1 MANYEIRMTSDL
13 SGLQNS
19 LLDVADSMGAVANT
33 VSNVTNYV
41 SLVDSKVGNVSQ
53 EVKSLNEKMDD
64 FMMKM
69 EGTSAVTNAKQ
80 SLMLDNQELDKK
92 FRYYEIVR
100 KQTTGTLQ
108 AVDLHTIRPES
119 LNKMAED
126 IVLKTPNYWLGR
138 AYIALVSWINNNK
151 ELAERTLN
159 DALRLDDE
167 NTSLLFFLVHM
178 RLNRVNSALIWF
190 SRYLSM
196 QDPKG
201 MDLKIVNVLNSMI
214 SGIYGLDAKKL
225 LLAYINKWRN
235 ELDSK
240 AGVKEDNIEIY
251 NNFIAH
257 KKEDIIVD
265 SSLFPNL
272 STSPS
277 WTIINEN
284 LKNANLSHE
293 LLGYF
298 SDIFTQ
304 RENAIPKRIE
314 QIDYMLEDLVTNY
327 DKDEFLIRKDILKN
341 KIIIEENGNLTKAYK
356 RVDDEMKNMDG
367 VKNFYQYLTDISL
380 YPHKFDCLLTTRKF
394 AIALNKEAI
403 LEALKKQQEIKKDIN
418 IKIKIVDWEG
428 ITTDGSND
436 KALRQ
441 SLFSYIDNTFHNEVY
456 KYRYLTTK
464 VIIGIIVIL
473 LGLVGGFL
481 LSPLIYIGSLVGMAI
496 CLFDCKNVYDTR
508 LSQKKKINEVKKY
521 SNIILNNYIAEVI
534 DLRRELDKG
543 IEDSKQLLAFID
555 SLSIEQFVLSTSD
568 DNHRKVIIGEQ
579 YE

>member
-240 AGVKEDNIEIY
+240 AG
-251 NNFIAH
+251 
-257 KKEDIIVD
+257 
-265 SSLFPNL
+265 
-272 STSPS
+272 
-277 WTIINEN
+277 TI
-284 LKNANLSHE
+284 
-293 LLGYF
+293 
-298 SDIFTQ
+298 
-304 RENAIPKRIE
+304 
-314 QIDYMLEDLVTNY
+314 
-327 DKDEFLIRKDILKN
+327 
-341 KIIIEENGNLTKAYK
+341 
-356 RVDDEMKNMDG
+356 
-367 VKNFYQYLTDISL
+367 
-380 YPHKFDCLLTTRKF
+380 
-394 AIALNKEAI
+394 
-403 LEALKKQQEIKKDIN
+403 
-418 IKIKIVDWEG
+418 
-428 ITTDGSND
+428 
-436 KALRQ
+436 
-441 SLFSYIDNTFHNEVY
+441 
-456 KYRYLTTK
+456 
-464 VIIGIIVIL
+464 
-473 LGLVGGFL
+473 
-481 LSPLIYIGSLVGMAI
+481 
-496 CLFDCKNVYDTR
+496 
-508 LSQKKKINEVKKY
+508 
-521 SNIILNNYIAEVI
+521 
-534 DLRRELDKG
+534 
-543 IEDSKQLLAFID
+543 
-555 SLSIEQFVLSTSD
+555 
-568 DNHRKVIIGEQ
+568 
-579 YE
+579 